1 MEEMGG
7 GGKCTLRA
15 CYDAAGCWSDIDACD
30 CLIVAFELILQ
41 GEFTAGAGVELD
53 VVVSCYG

>member
-1 MEEMGG
+1 MGERRR
-7 GGKCTLRA
+7 CTLRA
-15 CYDAAGCWSDIDACD
+15 CNDAAGCWSDVDACD

-41 GEFTAGAGVELD
+41 GEFTAGADVELD

>member
-1 MEEMGG
+1 MGG
-7 GGKCTLRA
+7 RHRCTLRA
-15 CYDAAGCWSDIDACD
+15 CYDAAGCWSDVDACD

-41 GEFTAGAGVELD
+41 GEFIAGAGVELD